1 MPSIQSRFN
10 KQCLCSNVAQSSSG
24 IVASQCDLSLSLSSG
39 PLFEGQGKKERPSVL
54 FQAQNSIRLENH
66 HDLSWFHFLPRAIP
80 ISWRKLHSRV
90 GKQLSFSQFAYPL
103 SVQPKQPICYH
114 HCPFT
119 QEKSGA
125 GERMRI
131 RQSQGDFSELQRS
144 AYHNSL
150 RFLGGNIS
158 RYMRRGRNLPS

>member
-24 IVASQCDLSLSLSSG
+24 IVAFQCDLSLSSG
-39 PLFEGQGKKERPSVL
+39 PLFEGQRKKERPSIL
-54 FQAQNSIRLENH
+54 FQVQNSIRLENH
-66 HDLSWFHFLPRAIP
+66 HDLSWSHFLLRAIP
-80 ISWRKLHSRV
+80 ISWRKLQSRV

-103 SVQPKQPICYH
+103 SVQPKQPH
-114 HCPFT
+114 LLPSLPFHT
-119 QEKSGA
+119 
-125 GERMRI
+125 GEVRCWGNRMRI

-144 AYHNSL
+144 AHHNSL
-150 RFLGGNIS
+150 RFLGGNLS